1 MAVAGKPDAA
11 MMASPR
17 AIARFIATRD
27 ESALAGVFA
36 DGEVTIIENFP
47 PHLFVGPNAAA
58 DWLAGM
64 CDHLEAVSGL
74 EHRFGPAC
82 DFSRAG
88 PLAFFTL
95 PTEWK
100 GLARG
105 RRFHERGGWAFVLVE
120 IGAEWRVKGYAWA
133 VTEISAD

>member
-1 MAVAGKPDAA
+1 MLAGPH
-11 MMASPR
+11 
-17 AIARFIATRD
+17 AIARFIVTRD
-27 ESALAGVFA
+27 EAALAGVFA
-36 DGEVTIIENFP
+36 DRDVTIVENFA
-47 PHLFVGPNAAA
+47 PHVFAGPDAVAN
-58 DWLAGM
+58 WQEGM
-64 CDHLEAVSGL
+64 GAHLNEVSGL

-82 DFSRAG
+82 DFSRTG

-105 RRFHERGGWAFVLVE
+105 RRFQERGGWAFVLVE
-120 IGAEWRVKGYAWA
+120 LGAEWRVKSYAWA